1 MMTAE
6 SMLSKRPVLRLTV
19 ALFFLLN
26 QYDILHSSSLR
37 DVGDVCVV
45 AMLAPD
51 LAKTRFDR
59 CYSGFLLTQDKC
71 INGKAKEK

>member
-26 QYDILHSSSLR
+26 QYGILHSSPLR
-37 DVGDVCVV
+37 DVGDVRAAA

-59 CYSGFLLTQDKC
+59 F
-71 INGKAKEK
+71 